1 MEPLPNPFDFRGQIA
16 LVTGATSP
24 LGSGIARAFA
34 RAGAAVAVH
43 YHSDAPAARRIV
55 DQIQAAGGRAQAI
68 RADLTQAAEVQ
79 ALIDQVAAGLGLLDV
94 LVNNAGIYPV
104 TALLDL
110 SPEEWD
116 QMFAANLRS
125 AFLCTQIAAR
135 AMIAGQRGGAIVN
148 IATIE
153 ALQPAPGHSAY
164 DSAKAGLVMFTRAAA
179 RELAPHGIRVN
190 AVSPG
195 LIAREGLEES
205 WPQGVRSWLESAAIP
220 RLGTPEDVANACL
233 FLASPAASWITGT
246 NLVVDGG
253 ASARPLF

>member
-1 MEPLPNPFDFRGQIA
+1 MEPIPNPFDFRGQVV
-16 LVTGATSP
+16 LVTAATSP
-24 LGSGIARAFA
+24 LGTGIALAFA

-43 YHSDAPAARRIV
+43 YHRNASAARQIA
-55 DQIQAAGGRAQAI
+55 DQIQAGGGHAQAFQ
-68 RADLTQAAEVQ
+68 ADLTQAAQVQ
-79 ALIDQVAAGLGLLDV
+79 ALIDQLVAGLGRPDV

-125 AFLCTQIAAR
+125 AFLCTQISAR
-135 AMIAGQRGGAIVN
+135 AMIAGQRGGAIIN

-205 WPQGVRSWLESAAIP
+205 WPQGVRSWLESTAIP
-220 RLGTPEDVANACL
+220 RLGKPEDVANACL